1 MIPEAIAYVRKA
13 GPPVTLPTP
22 TVRRAIRASR
32 ERGR

>member
-1 MIPEAIAYVRKA
+1 MIPEVIAYVRTS
-13 GPPVTLPTP
+13 GPPVSLPTP